1 MVDLVLGIGAAVGAS
16 VFYSLGIALQ
26 AMDAKEAPREEHL
39 RLALVWGLVKR
50 GRWMLG
56 TGLSILGWPL
66 QVIALLLAPLVVVQP
81 ALAAGLL
88 VLVFVGQRMLGE
100 HAGTHEHL
108 AMAAI
113 VVGVIGAGLCAPPR
127 STGHTSER
135 LTILIVL
142 VVLAAASLLPYL
154 LRALRRSPAS
164 VTIVCAGLAFG
175 WSGVATKLA
184 SDDLSH
190 GYLRAWR
197 SPGGLATAAAS
208 AVGVLSESSSL
219 QARPAIQVAPVVFVT
234 QTIVPVALAPVLFG
248 ERFSDTPLGGV
259 PLALS
264 LLLLVAGAA
273 ALVRSPLLLAL
284 MGGEPISHDNGSTP
298 SPSPPSEETIRSTPG
313 HRGGRSVDR
322 HHQHIA
328 RARAS
333 LRQGARR
340 RSGAT
345 TPSPEPRRRCAPAAA
360 GRRSAHRRAA
370 GSRTCGADPSA
381 CAWERS
387 VRRVRSQRKQDVPG
401 TTSGSI

>member
-1 MVDLVLGIGAAVGAS
+1 MVNIVLGIGAAVGAS

-100 HAGTHEHL
+100 HAGRHEYA

-113 VVGVIGAGLCAPPR
+113 VIGVIGAGLCAPPR

-142 VVLAAASLLPYL
+142 LILAAASLLPYL

-190 GYLRAWR
+190 GYLVVAIAW
-197 SPGGLATAAAS
+197 GLATAAAS

-264 LLLLVAGAA
+264 LLALVAGAA

-298 SPSPPSEETIRSTPG
+298 SPSPPSEETIRSTP
-313 HRGGRSVDR
+313 
-322 HHQHIA
+322 
-328 RARAS
+328 
-333 LRQGARR
+333 
-340 RSGAT
+340 AT
-345 TPSPEPRRRCAPAAA
+345 EE
-360 GRRSAHRRAA
+360 
-370 GSRTCGADPSA
+370 ADPSTVTTSTSPA
-381 CAWERS
+381 
-387 VRRVRSQRKQDVPG
+387 RVRP
-401 TTSGSI
+401 

>member
-1 MVDLVLGIGAAVGAS
+1 MAELILGILAAVGAS

-100 HAGTHEHL
+100 HAGRHEHL

-113 VVGVIGAGLCAPPR
+113 VIGVIGAGLCAPPR

-142 VVLAAASLLPYL
+142 LVLAAASLLPYL

-190 GYLRAWR
+190 GYLVVAVAW
-197 SPGGLATAAAS
+197 GLATAAAS

-248 ERFSDTPLGGV
+248 ESFSDTPLGGL

-298 SPSPPSEETIRSTPG
+298 SPSPPSEETIRSTP
-313 HRGGRSVDR
+313 
-322 HHQHIA
+322 
-328 RARAS
+328 
-333 LRQGARR
+333 
-340 RSGAT
+340 AT
-345 TPSPEPRRRCAPAAA
+345 E
-360 GRRSAHRRAA
+360 
-370 GSRTCGADPSA
+370 GADPSTVTTKTSPA
-381 CAWERS
+381 
-387 VRRVRSQRKQDVPG
+387 RVRP
-401 TTSGSI
+401 

>member
-26 AMDAKEAPREEHL
+26 AMDAKEAPHGDHL

-100 HAGTHEHL
+100 HAGTHEYI

-113 VVGVIGAGLCAPPR
+113 VIGVIGAGLCAPPR

-135 LTILIVL
+135 LTILLVL
-142 VVLAAASLLPYL
+142 LVLAAASLLPYV
-154 LRALRRSPAS
+154 LRAMRRSPAS

-175 WSGVATKLA
+175 WSGIATKLA

-190 GYLRAWR
+190 GYFAVAIAW
-197 SPGGLATAAAS
+197 GLATAAAS

-248 ERFSDTPLGGV
+248 ERFYDTPLGGV

-264 LLLLVAGAA
+264 LVLLIVGAA
-273 ALVRSPLLLAL
+273 VLVRSPLLLAL
-284 MGGEPISHDNGSTP
+284 MGGDPISQDSGSAP
-298 SPSPPSEETIRSTPG
+298 SPAPPSEETIRSTP
-313 HRGGRSVDR
+313 
-322 HHQHIA
+322 
-328 RARAS
+328 
-333 LRQGARR
+333 
-340 RSGAT
+340 
-345 TPSPEPRRRCAPAAA
+345 
-360 GRRSAHRRAA
+360 
-370 GSRTCGADPSA
+370 RTEDVDPSTVTTKTSPA
-381 CAWERS
+381 
-387 VRRVRSQRKQDVPG
+387 RVRP
-401 TTSGSI
+401 